1 MTGAEFLTYV
11 RSTFRRTD
19 KDTQIYQATTDTIMD
34 MRIRFNSEDFK
45 YESYASIANIG
56 DYKMTLPDDFAH
68 LIGDISMEDTSTDT
82 SYGTLRKISKSRY
95 DELYP
100 FRTTVANR
108 NTGVPLHFCLYGR
121 EIFVGPPVD
130 KETYQFQVN
139 YTTEDATEI
148 TALTQNVA
156 FSARHRKTLRYGVM
170 KELYLM
176 LENYKEAEVWSNL
189 YEADLMKIIRNDMDN
204 ISDNDSIQYSG
215 V

>member
-19 KDTQIYQATTDTIMD
+19 KDAQIYEATLDTIMD
-34 MRIRFNSEDFK
+34 MRLRFNSEDFK
-45 YESYASIANIG
+45 YEAYATIADIG

-68 LIGDISMEDTSTDT
+68 LIGEITMEDTASDT
-82 SYGTLRKISKSRY
+82 SYGTLDKISKKRY

-108 NTGVPLHFCLYGR
+108 NTGVPQHFCLYGR
-121 EIFVGPPVD
+121 ELFIGPPAD
-130 KETYQFQVN
+130 KDTYQFQVN

-148 TALTQNVA
+148 TALTPEVPFAN
-156 FSARHRKTLRYGVM
+156 RHRKTIRYGVM
-170 KELYLM
+170 KELYLG
-176 LENYKEAEVWSNL
+176 LENYQEAEVWSNL

-204 ISDNDSIQYSG
+204 ISDNDSIRYHG